1 MIDIEDLLL
10 LIENKQVDLEYS
22 SSFNDKED
30 LNKKKSQID
39 ILDWLVEE
47 IKKMDK

>member
-22 SSFNDKED
+22 SSFNKN
-30 LNKKKSQID
+30 LTRSP
-39 ILDWLVEE
+39 LLL
-47 IKKMDK
+47 